1 MSVTTHHAL
10 HYGHVAWQRVQA
22 LQVVQ
27 VEAENNPVDLRR
39 QVDLQD
45 GGLHQVVVL
54 REVQLMLLVTLG

>member
-1 MSVTTHHAL
+1 MPTHHAL

-27 VEAENNPVDLRR
+27 VEAENNPVDLGRE
-39 QVDLQD
+39 VDLED

-54 REVQLMLLVTLG
+54 REVQLLVTLRGG